1 MTNKEFYTHF
11 STEDQCLTHFKFV
24 RERAGITCRGC
35 GGQDHY
41 WLKSKKQFQCKKCRF
56 RTGIKSGTLF
66 ENSNLPISKWYE
78 AFHLMTM
85 SKKPVSAKT
94 VERHLDVHY
103 ETAWFVLQKIRIAM
117 GRRNSNYV
125 LTGNVE
131 VDECMMSVIE
141 LSEEAN
147 AQDYKSKR
155 GRGSSQAK
163 VLVMATFDEREN
175 KHGQKFKFL
184 KRVAMDVL
192 DDFSSKSIG
201 EKMSQWISKRSKIYT
216 DKFKAYNPLKTNFD
230 EIIMRISSG
239 KLAKENLPIVHQQI
253 GNLKGDILGIY
264 RSVSQLHLQNYLNEF
279 CYRVNRRFMLKP
291 KFAGTP
297 ILENIVLQSV
307 KFLW

>member
-1 MTNKEFYTHF
+1 
-11 STEDQCLTHFKFV
+11 
-24 RERAGITCRGC
+24 
-35 GGQDHY
+35 
-41 WLKSKKQFQCKKCRF
+41 
-56 RTGIKSGTLF
+56 
-66 ENSNLPISKWYE
+66 
-78 AFHLMTM
+78 
-85 SKKPVSAKT
+85 
-94 VERHLDVHY
+94 
-103 ETAWFVLQKIRIAM
+103 M

-131 VDECMMSVIE
+131 VDECMMTVIE

-147 AQDYKSKR
+147 APDHKSKR

-163 VLVMATFDEREN
+163 VLVMATFDEGED
-175 KHGQKFKFL
+175 KHGHKFKFL
-184 KRVAMDVL
+184 KKVAMDVL

-216 DKFKAYNPLKTNFD
+216 DKFKSYNPLKKYFD

-239 KLAKENLPIVHQQI
+239 KQAKENLPIVHQQI
-253 GNLKGDILGIY
+253 GNFKGDILGIY

-279 CYRVNRRFMLKP
+279 CYKVNRRFMLEP

-297 ILENIVLQSV
+297 IMENIVLQSV